1 LLLTRKGFNNM
12 NKIEEIYNAVF
23 GLAVSAR
30 TTISWYNDFFTMI
43 HLNIHNEHSFFRDN
57 KDEKLR
63 SYKPDEQRRALAR
76 VGRSL
81 IEKDDYMLR
90 HGFNKIYLCKDP
102 KYHAAPFGRGNY
114 LLFATSEDFDLDEFT
129 SKRGDNLEYFVE
141 ITISE
146 VVNMT
151 HPRCLDTSSNE
162 SFPSL
167 SASQRA
173 PQRASQRAS
182 LPAPMPVTNHWDRTL
197 ETSRDEVLSPVT
209 GTDETTIRTSDS
221 NMSLIASGF
230 NELNERHIDPKDIA
244 KALLGLNMENPNHL
258 WTNLSNAL
266 QFLVTNQGLFQCN
279 PLDQELTETKS
290 IESMPQE
297 EM

>member
-1 LLLTRKGFNNM
+1 M

-43 HLNIHNEHSFFRDN
+43 HLNIHNEHRFFKDN

-146 VVNMT
+146 EIKISTEVKMT
-151 HPRCLDTSSNE
+151 HTRGLDTSSDE

-167 SASQRA
+167 RASL
-173 PQRASQRAS
+173 RASQ
-182 LPAPMPVTNHWDRTL
+182 PAPMPDTNHWDRTR

-279 PLDQELTETKS
+279 PLDQELTDTNS
-290 IESMPQE
+290 IESMSPE
-297 EM
+297 KM